1 MVVSKIL
8 CFYQIYPWKVW
19 SNLRSIHPGRL
30 TWNIQITHLERNM
43 IFHTPMI
50 MFHVNL
56 PGCIIFQMSWNQL
69 VLVIVPSKL
78 PRISSPPLG
87 GAITP
92 VVAEVWG
99 RWVVLV
105 FYWLP
110 PEKHRNAVVVEGW
123 KDANLNPFDSW
134 INEDFL
140 KNYGFLLKGSQDWWF
155 SKKTWYNT

>member
-8 CFYQIYPWKVW
+8 CFYQIYPWK
-19 SNLRSIHPGRL
+19 
-30 TWNIQITHLERNM
+30 NM
-43 IFHTPMI
+43 IQFEEHTPWKINMEHTNHPFRKEHDLHTPMI

-69 VLVIVPSKL
+69 VLVIAPSKL

-140 KNYGFLLKGSQDWWF
+140 KNYVFLLKGSEDWWF